1 MFNRKHSYISSPA
14 ILKCN
19 ISSQSEPGSCN
30 LDDKITTFSLVS
42 VFQMALS
49 SSFCFLLLLSAV
61 SAQDDYWY
69 PDIDVPQSIQ
79 TLTQE
84 ELDAVIATKT
94 VIVHFVSGSTEG
106 PAVNKMTTYTRR
118 MLQVKTFKQ
127 MKQPETHKG

>member
-1 MFNRKHSYISSPA
+1 M
-14 ILKCN
+14 
-19 ISSQSEPGSCN
+19 
-30 LDDKITTFSLVS
+30 
-42 VFQMALS
+42 
-49 SSFCFLLLLSAV
+49 

-94 VIVHFVSGSTEG
+94 VIVHFVPGSSED